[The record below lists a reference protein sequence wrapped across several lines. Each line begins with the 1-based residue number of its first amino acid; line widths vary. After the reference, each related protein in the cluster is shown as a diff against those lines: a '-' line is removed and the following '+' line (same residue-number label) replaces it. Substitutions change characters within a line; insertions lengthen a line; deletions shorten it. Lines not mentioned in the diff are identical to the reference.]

1 MTEIFDNIRGI
12 YDFSPPC
19 EELQPFIEFF
29 SESSNERTAAVA
41 AKKDFTV
48 EMFPSWT
55 PTFWIN
61 LGAPYTL
68 TTGHGSYHIPPD
80 SDILV
85 LRDSTMTR
93 HNSPADHLFSVKFFP
108 GGLEAILGISQT
120 RFVGVVVRLD
130 QVLPTALIAQI
141 KTATGFGER
150 KTLIENFL
158 AKSLS
163 RRPPKDHYTQLV
175 YDTISFYEHAAMHP
189 NTTELA
195 SRHFVHSRTI
205 NRYFH
210 NVIGLS
216 PKKYFSIVRARAAL
230 AGFLANR
237 REFSPEA
244 FGYYDKSHFYKAAH
258 QFTGRR
264 FGGTG
269 PMAGI

>member
-12 YDFSPPC
+12 YDFSPPR

-41 AKKDFTV
+41 AKRDFTV

-68 TTGHGSYHIPPD
+68 TTGHGSYRIPPD

-93 HNSPADHLFSVKFFP
+93 HNSPADHLFSVKFIP
-108 GGLEAILGISQT
+108 GGLEAVLGIPQT
-120 RFVGVVVRLD
+120 KFIGAVVRLN
-130 QVLPTALIAQI
+130 QVLPATLIAQI
-141 KTATGFGER
+141 KAAAGFGQR
-150 KTLIENFL
+150 KSLIENFL
-158 AKSLS
+158 IKGLS
-163 RRPPKDHYTQLV
+163 HRPKKDHYHLLV
-175 YDTISFYEHAAMHP
+175 RDSIGSYENAAMRP

-210 NVIGLS
+210 HVIGLS
-216 PKKYFSIVRARAAL
+216 PKKYLSIVRARVAL

-237 REFSPEA
+237 QQFSPEA
-244 FGYYDKSHFYKAAH
+244 FGYYDKSHFYKAVH

-264 FGGTG
+264 LGSSGV
-269 PMAGI
+269 ARH